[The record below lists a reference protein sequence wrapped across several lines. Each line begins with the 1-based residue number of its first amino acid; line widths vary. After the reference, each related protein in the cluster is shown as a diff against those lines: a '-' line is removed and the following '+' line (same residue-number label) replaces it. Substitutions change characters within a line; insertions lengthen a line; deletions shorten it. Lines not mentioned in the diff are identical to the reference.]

1 MSARP
6 LLLASLL
13 ALGTAMDAA
22 AQDKG
27 ALQRFGG
34 AKTWLNSPP
43 LGAAEL
49 RGKVVLVDFWTYTCV
64 NWTRTLPYVRAWA
77 EKYKDQGLVVI
88 GVHTPEFPFEKDLDN
103 IQRAVKSM
111 RVAYP
116 VAVDS
121 DYAVWRAFSNN
132 AWPAVY
138 LIDAQGRVRY
148 RHPGEGEYERTE
160 QTIQQLL
167 AEAGKSGF
175 ARELVSVEARGVE
188 VGADWA
194 NLRSPETYLG
204 SEQTENFASPG
215 GTGLGERRVYAVP
228 SRLVL
233 NHWALAGDWTMQG
246 GSVVS
251 NKANGRITYRFQAR
265 DVNLVMGPAAR
276 GSAVRF
282 RVLVDGKPPGAAHGA
297 DVDEAGNGTVSEQR
311 LYQLIRVSPPIV
323 EREFTIEFLEP
334 GAEAF
339 DFTFG

>member
-1 MSARP
+1 MSTKP

-13 ALGTAMDAA
+13 ALAA
-22 AQDKG
+22 PIEAVAQDKG
-27 ALQRFGG
+27 TLQRFDG
-34 AKTWLNSPP
+34 AKTWLNTPP
-43 LGAAEL
+43 LSASDL

-64 NWTRTLPYVRAWA
+64 NWARTLPYVRAWA
-77 EKYKDQGLVVI
+77 EKYKDHGLVVI

-103 IQRAVKSM
+103 IRRAVKEM
-111 RVAYP
+111 RVTYP
-116 VAVDS
+116 VAIDS

-148 RHPGEGEYERTE
+148 RHLGEGEYQRTE
-160 QTIQQLL
+160 ETIQQLL
-167 AEAGKSGF
+167 AEAGNNGI
-175 ARELVSVEARGVE
+175 ARDLVAVEARGVE

-194 NLRSPETYLG
+194 NLRSAETYLG

-215 GTGLGERRVYAVP
+215 GTGFGERRVYATP

-233 NHWALAGDWTMQG
+233 NHWALTGDWTMQS

-251 NKANGRITYRFQAR
+251 NKANGRITYRFHAR

-276 GSAVRF
+276 GAAVRF

-297 DVDEAGNGTVSEQR
+297 DVDELGNGAVTEQR
-311 LYQLIRVSPPIV
+311 LHQLVRQSHPIA
-323 EREFTIEFLEP
+323 EREFTIEFLDP